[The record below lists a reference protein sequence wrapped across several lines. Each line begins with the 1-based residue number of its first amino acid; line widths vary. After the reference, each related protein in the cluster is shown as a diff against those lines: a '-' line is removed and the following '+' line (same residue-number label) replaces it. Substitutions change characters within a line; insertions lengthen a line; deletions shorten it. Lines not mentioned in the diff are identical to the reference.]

1 LNLSRF
7 FVDPG
12 DIVSDRAYL
21 YGDDVKHIVKVLRLI
36 AGDTVTLCDGLG
48 CDYEARLIE
57 AEKDRLTLAILQKS
71 ACENEPACRV
81 TLYQGLP
88 KAGKM
93 ELILQKC
100 VELGV
105 NKIVPFAAQRSV
117 VRLDAKEAQQKRERY
132 RRIAYEAAKQAR
144 RGVVPQV
151 GDILPLSRL
160 DFSEHDLLLIA
171 YEEEYERTLKAA
183 LRIAKEKKGELKSV
197 GFIVGPEGGL
207 TADEVAFAALNGGES
222 ITLGKRILRTE
233 TAGMALA
240 AMLFYELEG

>member
-1 LNLSRF
+1 MSRF
-7 FVDPG
+7 FVEPK
-12 DIVSDRAYL
+12 DISGDRACL
-21 YGDDVKHIVKVLRLI
+21 YGDDVKHIVKVLRLV
-36 AGDTVTLCDGLG
+36 AGDKVTLCDGLG
-48 CDYEARLIE
+48 FDYEAKLCE
-57 AEKDRLTLAILQKS
+57 TEKDRLTFELLQKY

-105 NKIVPFAAQRSV
+105 TEIAPFSAARSV
-117 VRLDAKEAQQKRERY
+117 VRLSAQEAFQKRERY

-144 RGVVPQV
+144 RGVVPQI
-151 GDILPLSRL
+151 GAILPLDKL
-160 DFSEHDLLLIA
+160 DLGKHDLLLIA
-171 YEEEYERTLKAA
+171 YEEERERTLKAA
-183 LRIAKEKKGELKSV
+183 LREALFKKGALKSV

-207 TADEVAFAALNGGES
+207 APGETAFAASQGGERV
-222 ITLGKRILRTE
+222 TLGKRILRTE

-240 AMLFYELEG
+240 AMLLYELEG